1 MSLFLPKQTI
11 FFDHLK
17 EMADRVK
24 EMVAL
29 LVEFGE
35 KFQDIDTFALRA
47 KDLEHKAD
55 AKTHEITD
63 WLNKTFITPL
73 DREDIYLLVHEL
85 DDIVDLIEN
94 VIKSIQL
101 YQIRDK
107 FDGFAEFVWVIEQAS
122 GYLEQLLDH
131 LQESNYT
138 PKLKQAIIRL
148 HELEDRGDGTFYKSI
163 SNLFQKN
170 QDPMMVIKLKDLLED
185 LEDVMDKFQKVSDII
200 EAIIVKS
207 S

>member
-1 MSLFLPKQTI
+1 MSLFLPRQEI

-17 EMADRVK
+17 GMSDRVK

-35 KFQDIDTFALRA
+35 RFDQAESFAKRA
-47 KDLEHKAD
+47 KDLEHQAD
-55 AKTHEITD
+55 QKTHEITD

-94 VIKSIQL
+94 VIKSIHL
-101 YQIRDK
+101 YQIKQK
-107 FDGFAEFVWVIEQAS
+107 FDGLAEFIWTIEQAS

-131 LQESNYT
+131 LHEPSYT

-148 HELEDRGDGTFYKSI
+148 HELEDRGDMTFYKSI
-163 SNLFQKN
+163 SNLLN
-170 QDPMMVIKLKDLLED
+170 HPQDPVLVIKLKDVLED
-185 LEDVMDKFQKVSDII
+185 LENVMDKFQKVSDII
-200 EAIIVKS
+200 DGIIVKS